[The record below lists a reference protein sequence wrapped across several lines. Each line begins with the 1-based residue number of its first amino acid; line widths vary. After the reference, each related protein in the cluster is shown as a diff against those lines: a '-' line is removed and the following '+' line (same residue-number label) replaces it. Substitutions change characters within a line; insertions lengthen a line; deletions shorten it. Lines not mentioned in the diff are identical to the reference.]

1 MMWALHRA
9 ALANGI
15 VPLVP
20 AVTVA
25 EGYRTEARNDRI
37 AELLDGT
44 EVEPFIGEAARRS
57 GELAARCDTSDLSR
71 WPWSSWPSGATV
83 PSSPSARPCCARR
96 RRSSGTS
103 SCSTRPRLTWAGG
116 ATDAA
121 PALSARWHRGPGL
134 PPKRRSR
141 RSAPRANARRR

>member
-37 AELLDGT
+37 GELLDGT
-44 EVEPFIGEAARRS
+44 EVESFSGEAARRS
-57 GELAARCDTSDLSR
+57 GELAARCDTSDLS
-71 WPWSSWPSGATV
+71 TV
-83 PSSPSARPCCARR
+83 AVVELAERRNCAVVAQRQPVLR
-96 RRSSGTS
+96 TASNLLGHE
-103 SCSTRPRLTWAGG
+103 LVLYAV
-116 ATDAA
+116 
-121 PALSARWHRGPGL
+121 
-134 PPKRRSR
+134 
-141 RSAPRANARRR
+141 